1 MGASPLFTMKNQR
14 ILLQI
19 KQLEYQMSVL
29 TERLYNPE
37 IENSEY
43 KELSK
48 KKKKL
53 NKHIEKLKKKLIGVE
68 YDQ

>member
-1 MGASPLFTMKNQR
+1 MKNQR

-19 KQLEYQMSVL
+19 KQLEYQISVL
-29 TERLYNPE
+29 SERLYNPE
-37 IENSEY
+37 IENSEH

-53 NKHIEKLKKKLIGVE
+53 NKHIEKLKKKLMGVE
-68 YDQ
+68 HGDQ